1 MIVRLTLLASSERN
15 FVNPT
20 CEYFRATTSATK
32 IIIFALQPIFYIS
45 YILPINAS
53 STRFSNNLPFDSLH
67 DTLVTEI
74 QAIKEIILGGKWTE
88 PMIITQ
94 HYRATSAQWSTRP
107 SDAQHVDDAKF
118 ELPFGTRAK
127 RMMVDESERERG
139 RIHIPSTCLLPL
151 SETRKVSPL

>member
-1 MIVRLTLLASSERN
+1 MNAISLH
-15 FVNPT
+15 VNPT
-20 CEYFRATTSATK
+20 CEYFRATTFATK

-45 YILPINAS
+45 YILPIYAS

-151 SETRKVSPL
+151 SETRKVFPL